1 MFWHIFSNKIKI
13 MLRNKAMMFWTC
25 IFPIILATL
34 FNLAFSNIA
43 EMEKWGKINIA
54 VVKLEENKDLETT
67 INNFS
72 QEDEYQIFNTRY
84 VTEEEAI
91 TLLKNDEIAGY
102 IKIGKEAEIVV
113 KENSLEQTIL
123 KYIVDQYY
131 QMSSVSKNSL
141 EYNKDILSNGV
152 LKVFTEN
159 QSYFKDTSNSNT
171 DYTVNYFYSLIG
183 MACLFGGFFGLFTA
197 NETEA
202 NLSIRGARIN
212 VAPVNK
218 IKILIAGLLAG
229 LLIQYTEIIVLL
241 VYLIFILGIDF
252 GNKIIYILLISFF
265 GCLAGVVWGILIAVM
280 TKTSETVKSLLL
292 VIFTITCSFLSGMM
306 TIDIKYLIAKNIPI
320 LAKINPVNMITDGLY
335 SLYCYDT
342 LNRFWNNTISL
353 GIFTVCCLALS
364 YIFVRRKKYDSI

>member
-306 TIDIKYLIAKNIPI
+306 TID
-320 LAKINPVNMITDGLY
+320 
-335 SLYCYDT
+335 S
-342 LNRFWNNTISL
+342 
-353 GIFTVCCLALS
+353 
-364 YIFVRRKKYDSI
+364 